1 MDSNFSTI
9 MSSFSPII
17 YFFQAKFCFFFLH
30 RDINEGSQLACNTQ
44 SLDIDITGFTA
55 TQRDGTQEVDITGLQ
70 SQQNDDEIQGISSF
84 NLH

>member
-1 MDSNFSTI
+1 
-9 MSSFSPII
+9 
-17 YFFQAKFCFFFLH
+17 LH

-70 SQQNDDEIQGISSF
+70 SKQNDDETQGM
-84 NLH
+84 

>member
-1 MDSNFSTI
+1 LLL
-9 MSSFSPII
+9 
-17 YFFQAKFCFFFLH
+17 FLH

-44 SLDIDITGFTA
+44 SLDIDITGFTV

-70 SQQNDDEIQGISSF
+70 SQQNDDEIQGMSSF

>member
-9 MSSFSPII
+9 MYSFSPIL

-30 RDINEGSQLACNTQ
+30 RDINEGYQLACNTQ

-70 SQQNDDEIQGISSF
+70 SQQNDDEI
-84 NLH
+84 